1 MRDNN
6 NWHSRRVILYEV
18 YEVVDITTPF
28 LVICIQFKHKSCDR
42 YSKRQC

>member
-18 YEVVDITTPF
+18 VNITTSF
-28 LVICIQFKHKSCDR
+28 LVICIQF
-42 YSKRQC
+42 